1 MSNINIFY
9 TMHQQRKQLNILSLD
24 GGGIRGLSSLHML
37 KYMMQAIDP
46 RQPPRPCEVF
56 DVIGGVGSGG
66 LIAIMLG
73 RLKMDVE
80 QCINAYQ
87 NLLECSFQQRSLH
100 LRHGKSEPQRSLHL
114 GHAKFDPQRC
124 ASELRSI
131 LVQSGYE
138 ENALFGESEPSCRV
152 VIYLTDWKTQKS
164 FPLTSYESKRCPSE
178 LSMTA
183 TIVQAGQACLA
194 SLAGYK
200 PVTIGPDGKKYCD
213 SSRNI
218 VNPVR
223 QVWAEANGLWPGVLA
238 SQLGC
243 VVSIGAGT
251 ASIKGKGMHEE
262 MGLERMLSQLD
273 VHDPEKEANAFLQTH
288 TELDD
293 AGRLYRFNVPDGLGD
308 IKVDEMKQMELVV
321 EVTNDFLTTELV
333 RKQMRRC
340 VSACVC

>member
-1 MSNINIFY
+1 
-9 TMHQQRKQLNILSLD
+9 MHQGRDHLNILSLD
-24 GGGIRGLSSLHML
+24 SGGIRGISSLYIL
-37 KYMMQAIDP
+37 KSLMEGIDP

-56 DVIGGVGSGG
+56 DFIGGVGSGG

-80 QCINAYQ
+80 QCINAYEH
-87 NLLECSFQQRSLH
+87 LMECSFKQRSL
-100 LRHGKSEPQRSLHL
+100 QLH
-114 GHAKFDPQRC
+114 HAKFDTQRC

-131 LVQSGYE
+131 LAQSGYE
-138 ENALFGESEPSCRV
+138 ENALFRESEPSCRV
-152 VIYLTDWKTQKS
+152 VIYLTDWRTQKA

-194 SLAGYK
+194 SLAGYDEF
-200 PVTIGPDGKKYCD
+200 VIIGPDGKKYCD

-223 QVWAEANGLWPGVLA
+223 QVWGEANSVWPKLLE

-243 VVSIGAGT
+243 IVSIGAGT

-262 MGLERMLSQLD
+262 MGLRRMLWQLN
-273 VHDPEKEANAFLQTH
+273 VHDPENEANMFLQAH

-293 AGRLYRFNVPDGLGD
+293 AGRLYRFSIYDGLGD
-308 IKVDEMKQMELVV
+308 IKVDEIKLMGLVV
-321 EVTNDFLTTELV
+321 EVTIDFLNAELV

-340 VSACVC
+340 EIALWAASLEQTQV

>member
-1 MSNINIFY
+1 
-9 TMHQQRKQLNILSLD
+9 
-24 GGGIRGLSSLHML
+24 
-37 KYMMQAIDP
+37 
-46 RQPPRPCEVF
+46 
-56 DVIGGVGSGG
+56 VIC
-66 LIAIMLG
+66 LIHI
-73 RLKMDVE
+73 
-80 QCINAYQ
+80 
-87 NLLECSFQQRSLH
+87 S
-100 LRHGKSEPQRSLHL
+100 
-114 GHAKFDPQRC
+114 
-124 ASELRSI
+124 
-131 LVQSGYE
+131 
-138 ENALFGESEPSCRV
+138 

-164 FPLTSYESKRCPSE
+164 FPLTSYESKHCPSE

-183 TIVQAGQACLA
+183 TILEAGRACLA
-194 SLAGYK
+194 SLAGYE
-200 PVTIGPDGKKYCD
+200 PVTMGLDGKKYCD

-243 VVSIGAGT
+243 IVSIGAGS

-262 MGLERMLSQLD
+262 MGLERMLSRLD
-273 VHDPEKEANAFLQTH
+273 VHDPEKEANVFLQMH

-308 IKVDEMKQMELVV
+308 IKVDEMKQMGLVV
-321 EVTNDFLTTELV
+321 EVTKEYLTTELV